1 MKKVS
6 KIGLIMAMFVGGIGF
21 VFAADDTNVTSVAQ
35 QVNVDQEKTLVGN
48 NPATQTPGYLS
59 VKGFKKCLQVENMRG
74 WSGYCMPESRPEKCP
89 KDSWKELS
97 KINIVDC
104 SKEAK
109 EKKSS
114 WF

>member
-6 KIGLIMAMFVGGIGF
+6 KIGLIITMFISGIGF
-21 VFAADDTNVTSVAQ
+21 VFAADDTSTSAAQ
-35 QVNVDQEKTLVGN
+35 QMTVDQEKTLVGN

-97 KINIVDC
+97 KINIIDC

-109 EKKSS
+109 EKSS

>member
-1 MKKVS
+1 MKKISKACLVVAIFVS
-6 KIGLIMAMFVGGIGF
+6 GTSF
-21 VFAADDTNVTSVAQ
+21 VFAADDTNATSVKQA
-35 QVNVDQEKTLVGN
+35 NGDQEKTLVGS

-104 SKEAK
+104 SKEVK
-109 EKKSS
+109 EKSS